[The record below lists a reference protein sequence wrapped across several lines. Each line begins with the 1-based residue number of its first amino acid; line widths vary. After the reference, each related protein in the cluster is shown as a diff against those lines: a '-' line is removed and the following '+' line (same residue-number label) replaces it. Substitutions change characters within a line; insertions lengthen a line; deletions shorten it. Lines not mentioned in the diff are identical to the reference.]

1 MMDLSFG
8 FFLEQ
13 MAANPALL
21 ITVLLTLGVI
31 AVNGITD
38 APNAIATCVSTRSM
52 DVDWAIAMAAVCN
65 FAGVVFM
72 TMVNSTVAMT
82 ISNMVDFGSDSH
94 TALIALCAAL
104 VSIVVWAVMAWYLG
118 YPTSESHSLI
128 AGLTGA
134 AIGLQGSFSAING
147 AEWIKVVYGL
157 VFSVVLGFLCGL
169 LCCRLVMA
177 AFRNVDRRKTSGFFR
192 GAQIAGAAAM
202 AFMHGAQDG
211 QKFMGVLFLGIC
223 MVNGTNTTAGV
234 ELPLWMLLMCSL
246 VMGVGTSVGGKKII
260 KSVGMDM
267 VRLEKYQGFAADL
280 AGAACL
286 LLFSLFGI
294 PVSTTHTKTTA
305 IMGVGAAKRLSAI
318 NFTVVK
324 EMVLTWVL
332 TFPGC
337 GFIGFVMAK
346 LFMMFL
352 G

>member
-157 VFSVVLGFLCGL
+157 IFSVVLGFLCGL

-192 GAQIAGAAAM
+192 GAQSAGAAAM
-202 AFMHGAQDG
+202 SVMHGAQDG

-246 VMGVGTSVGGKKII
+246 VRGVGTSVGGK
-260 KSVGMDM
+260 
-267 VRLEKYQGFAADL
+267 
-280 AGAACL
+280 
-286 LLFSLFGI
+286 
-294 PVSTTHTKTTA
+294 
-305 IMGVGAAKRLSAI
+305 
-318 NFTVVK
+318 
-324 EMVLTWVL
+324 
-332 TFPGC
+332 
-337 GFIGFVMAK
+337 
-346 LFMMFL
+346 
-352 G
+352 